1 MGKGRHVAGN
11 VAGHRRTSTGVRK
24 AAPGAR
30 KAPPAARKASP
41 TRVGGA
47 KVAGRRL
54 ADGDGRPVLL
64 TALGSGEKIF
74 ALLPLAILSVA
85 SVAGLAANGDADPAT
100 SPSRVDAGTAA
111 GPVGQEAAPRQVPAA
126 GTPTSARTSI
136 SETAS
141 PVVTGEATSPETVDE
156 ESESV
161 DDESPAAS
169 PRVEPPTEPTG
180 SPAEAEP
187 PPGPTAAPTTT
198 PDTTDGDILTRAE
211 ATVRC
216 LESGISTLDVAAL
229 AACVEELLG

>member
-1 MGKGRHVAGN
+1 M
-11 VAGHRRTSTGVRK
+11 
-24 AAPGAR
+24 
-30 KAPPAARKASP
+30 
-41 TRVGGA
+41 
-47 KVAGRRL
+47 
-54 ADGDGRPVLL
+54 
-64 TALGSGEKIF
+64 
-74 ALLPLAILSVA
+74 
-85 SVAGLAANGDADPAT
+85 
-100 SPSRVDAGTAA
+100 
-111 GPVGQEAAPRQVPAA
+111 
-126 GTPTSARTSI
+126 
-136 SETAS
+136 
-141 PVVTGEATSPETVDE
+141 TGEDTSPETVDE
-156 ESESV
+156 ERESV

>member
-1 MGKGRHVAGN
+1 MSKGRHRAGH
-11 VAGHRRTSTGVRK
+11 VAGHHRTSTGGRK

-30 KAPPAARKASP
+30 KAPPEARNASP

-54 ADGDGRPVLL
+54 AEGDGRPVVL

-85 SVAGLAANGDADPAT
+85 SVVGLAANGEGDAAT
-100 SPSRVDAGTAA
+100 SPSPVDAGTTA
-111 GPVGQEAAPRQVPAA
+111 GQVGHEAAHHQVSAA

-141 PVVTGEATSPETVDE
+141 PVVMDEGTSPETVDE
-156 ESESV
+156 ERESV
-161 DDESPAAS
+161 NDESTAAS
-169 PRVEPPTEPTG
+169 PRVEPPAEPTG
-180 SPAEAEP
+180 SSAEAAP
-187 PPGPTAAPTTT
+187 PPAPTASPTTT

-216 LESGISTLDVAAL
+216 LESGISTLDVVAL